1 MMKPLRHILL
11 IGLLAALLA
20 TCAHKNQSAP
30 ENTTAIDDGDYVI
43 YTGPPGRTTDLDSVD
58 DLTGQV
64 RKKRPPDNLTLE
76 FAVVDA
82 DSCRVII
89 NLHLTPDKIVRHV
102 ADGIYERGLHTITWN
117 TLSKDKSPLPENVYF
132 YMFYNCGKITTKRL
146 NYRTG
151 DFGTLK

>member
-1 MMKPLRHILL
+1 MKSFSNIL
-11 IGLLAALLA
+11 AVALLA
-20 TCAHKNQSAP
+20 TLLATCGHRSQSSP
-30 ENTTAIDDGDYVI
+30 ESAAAIDDGNYVI
-43 YTGPPGRTTDLDSVD
+43 YTGPPPRNIDLDSVE

-64 RKKRPPDNLTLE
+64 RYKRPPENLNLQ

-82 DSCRVII
+82 DSCHVVV

-102 ADGIYERGLHTITWN
+102 VDGFYVHGLHEVTWN
-117 TLSKDKSPLPENVYF
+117 TLSKDRSPLPENVY
-132 YMFYNCGKITTKRL
+132 YYQLDICGKISTQRL